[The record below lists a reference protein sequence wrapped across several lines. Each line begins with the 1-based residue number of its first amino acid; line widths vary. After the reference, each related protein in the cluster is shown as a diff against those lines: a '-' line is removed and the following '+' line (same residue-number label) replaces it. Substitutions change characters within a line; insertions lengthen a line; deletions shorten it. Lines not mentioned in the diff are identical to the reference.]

1 MKKKSPIAFDFILDY
16 LTAASPIV
24 KPMFGCHA
32 VYLGDKIMII
42 LRKKVPADTDN
53 GVWIATD
60 KPHHESLKKEFPAMR
75 SIRIFGEAGSKWQLL
90 PEESDD
96 FESAALRLCELILKG
111 DNRIGKIPVKKKKRA
126 Q

>member
-1 MKKKSPIAFDFILDY
+1 MKKKNTVAFNFILDY
-16 LTAASPIV
+16 LTAASPEV

-42 LRKKVPADTDN
+42 LRKKDPSDADN

-60 KPHHESLKKEFPAMR
+60 TVHHEGLKKEFPAMR
-75 SIRIFGEAGSKWQLL
+75 SIRIFGESGSKWQLL

-96 FESAALRLCELILKG
+96 FESAALRLCEFILKQ
-111 DNRIGKIPVKKKKRA
+111 DNRIGKIPVKKKKKA
-126 Q
+126 K